1 MHDALLV
8 DEVHPVDDL
17 QHVFDHLSL
26 RQLKVLVDDPLE
38 ELAARDPTGQTHRV
52 TMTTHRRRYRSGCRR
67 STTVVTMATASSAFK
82 LQTAEVSFSFLVFHH
97 CDRSSAAASER
108 EESRDQGLL
117 DSN

>member
-82 LQTAEVSFSFLVFHH
+82 LQKLVF
-97 CDRSSAAASER
+97 
-108 EESRDQGLL
+108 LF
-117 DSN
+117 